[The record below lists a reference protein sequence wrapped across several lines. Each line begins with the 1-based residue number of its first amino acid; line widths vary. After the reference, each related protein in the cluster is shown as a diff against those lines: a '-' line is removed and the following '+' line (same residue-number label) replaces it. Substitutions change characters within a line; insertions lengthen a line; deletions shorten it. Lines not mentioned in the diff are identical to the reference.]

1 MQIKGLHS
9 IILKKMIIG
18 LLIFNMAIIIFPGSI
33 EWENSVNETQQ
44 YDQFNSILTK
54 NTNYQKN
61 SPNNGELFTSL
72 LVVFSATLTT
82 LAVFS
87 LYGIFTLFEAF
98 RGNSEPSMNL
108 LSFEEQLLISA
119 VIGTIGFIIS
129 TIVFSSAGN
138 NNE

>member
-1 MQIKGLHS
+1 
-9 IILKKMIIG
+9 MIIG
-18 LLIFNMAIIIFPGSI
+18 LLIFNMAIIIFPSSI
-33 EWENSVNETQQ
+33 EWENSINATQQ

-54 NTNYQKN
+54 DTNYQKN

-72 LVVFSATLTT
+72 LVFFSATLTT